1 MGLDSMEEIMTI
13 KELADF
19 LKIAEVTIRRAI
31 DAGEL
36 KAFKAG
42 KSLRIEKEEVIK
54 WLKEE

>member
-1 MGLDSMEEIMTI
+1 MEEIMTI